1 MDAWTIPTRS
11 KNFIDGKPFG
21 SDLFGRK
28 VLASRLTDYIYRLRE
43 GCVIGIDAP
52 WGEGKTCFG
61 KNWEG
66 ELQKEGFKTIY
77 LDAFQHDY
85 FEDPF
90 LALSGAI
97 LSLLEKTNP
106 ESEKIRKSLTEIG
119 KALLPMGS
127 RILISSLTR
136 WTLGSDGSEAIEAFR
151 KEIEQGTSKIAENLF
166 ETRFKEFE
174 TEKESLNNL
183 RRELS
188 SLASKESKP
197 IVFFVD
203 ELDRC
208 KPPYAIKMIERI
220 KHFFDIPNLVFV
232 LLINRTQ
239 LERAVEGIYGLK
251 ENEANEYLQKFVHFF
266 LRLPKKKQLIP
277 PGEKDSH
284 RIYGRELAKRFGLAT
299 EEDLD
304 AKVGNVIDSFAIFA
318 FLMDFTLRDLE
329 KAFILFSLTLRTG
342 PRNLPI
348 GPYDFYITYLI
359 SLKIKHPDLFSLL
372 LEDNNKEGHRQCM
385 ELIKRLMEKVK
396 DIGVQN
402 PSLETILILHEAHSD
417 FPDKE
422 SENHNSSQ
430 RWRRI
435 RKFFPQ
441 NQLNLLP
448 TDLKSLLPSLLKQ
461 IDLSV
466 D

>member
-11 KNFIDGKPFG
+11 KDFIDGEPFG

-52 WGEGKTCFG
+52 WGEGKTWFG

-90 LALSGAI
+90 LALSAEI
-97 LSLLEKTNP
+97 LSHLEKEDP
-106 ESEKIRKSLTEIG
+106 DVARKIRKYVLDIG
-119 KALLPMGS
+119 KVLFPIGS
-127 RILISSLTR
+127 KILVSSLVR
-136 WTLGSDGSEAIEAFR
+136 WSFGSWGQKTIEEAISKASENFVENR
-151 KEIEQGTSKIAENLF
+151 LKKHEEEIKSVDNL
-166 ETRFKEFE
+166 K
-174 TEKESLNNL
+174 K
-183 RRELS
+183 ELS
-188 SLASKESKP
+188 KLATGGGKP

-208 KPPYAIKMIERI
+208 KPPYAIKMLERI

-232 LLINRTQ
+232 LMINRTQ

-266 LRLPKKKQLIP
+266 LRLPKRKQLIP
-277 PGEKDSH
+277 PGEKDFI

-304 AKVGNVIDSFAIFA
+304 AKIGDVIDSFVF
-318 FLMDFTLRDLE
+318 FSNLMDFTFRDLE

-342 PRNLPI
+342 PSNLPI
-348 GPYDFYITYLI
+348 GPFAFYITYLI

-372 LEDNNKEGHRQCM
+372 LEDNNKEGHRQCI
-385 ELIKRLMEKVK
+385 ELINRLMEKVK

-402 PSLETILILHEAHSD
+402 PLLKTILILHEAHSD
-417 FPDKE
+417 FSNKE
-422 SENHNSSQ
+422 PEDHNSFVGWQNIKQYFRS
-430 RWRRI
+430 
-435 RKFFPQ
+435 
-441 NQLNLLP
+441 NQLKLP
-448 TDLKSLLPSLLKQ
+448 SDDPKLLLPSLLRHL
-461 IDLSV
+461 DLSV